1 MRVLVCY
8 QCDQVEGVT
17 VNPVIEMGTAI
28 WNLGSKTVKID
39 KNDSYLS
46 TECTLVTDTV
56 GALVTL

>member
-1 MRVLVCY
+1 M
-8 QCDQVEGVT
+8 
-17 VNPVIEMGTAI
+17 NPVIDMGKGI
-28 WNLGSKTVKID
+28 REVGSKTVKID